1 MTQTADGSGPGGLD
15 GDPGLSFPWG
25 RSLVVQDS
33 ETLSPWLV
41 VGSRWSPISPAKHLP
56 RSFSGRGHRRT
67 PLGACS
73 SCCRATANWSCLG
86 TTKSELR
93 LLRTTWRLGREGA
106 GEGAEPVTAAAVLHL
121 LAPPVLQ
128 TVHGVHRTAPS
139 HGLCL
144 GHTPFLPSPNSR
156 DHNSCLH

>member
-1 MTQTADGSGPGGLD
+1 MAVWTATLACPSPGD
-15 GDPGLSFPWG
+15 AHLSFRTP
-25 RSLVVQDS
+25 R
-33 ETLSPWLV
+33 LSVPWLV
-41 VGSRWSPISPAKHLP
+41 VGSRWSPNLPAKHLP

-93 LLRTTWRLGREGA
+93 LLRTTWRHGREGA
-106 GEGAEPVTAAAVLHL
+106 GEGAEPVTAVAVLHL
-121 LAPPVLQ
+121 LAQPVLQ
-128 TVHGVHRTAPS
+128 KVHGVHRTAPPMAS
-139 HGLCL
+139 VWATHPWALI
-144 GHTPFLPSPNSR
+144 LPSPNSR